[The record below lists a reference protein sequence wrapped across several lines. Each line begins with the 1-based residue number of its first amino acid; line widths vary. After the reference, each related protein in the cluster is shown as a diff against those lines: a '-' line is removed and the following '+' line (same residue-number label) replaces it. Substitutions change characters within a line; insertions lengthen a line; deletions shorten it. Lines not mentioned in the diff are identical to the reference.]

1 MTAARVVVPRAHNEV
16 PAGLF
21 AHIVN
26 SCHQQAQH
34 VNVYPVRRH
43 AVAIVDNGINDKS
56 NRHTK
61 LFINLRGHI
70 QDKYHIRMFMV
81 GS

>member
-1 MTAARVVVPRAHNEV
+1 MTAACVVVPRAHNEV
-16 PAGLF
+16 PTGLF

-43 AVAIVDNGINDKS
+43 AMAIVDNGINDNSGTLSYLSTYAATSK
-56 NRHTK
+56 
-61 LFINLRGHI
+61 
-70 QDKYHIRMFMV
+70 IRTIFE
-81 GS
+81 GLW